1 MTRIQF
7 KVYDKPS
14 VVIGANYGD
23 EGKGLV
29 TDYLA
34 AIDDPTNT
42 QVIRFNG
49 GAQAG
54 HTVVTPEGHRH
65 VFHHFG
71 SGTLA
76 GASTFLSEY
85 FALSPIFFRKEWQ
98 DLAAYNPRVAAHEAA
113 PLTTPWDLMLNH
125 ARQGGEQDS
134 CGMGFHETMKR
145 HARWP
150 GMLNLHVVLYAHRVK
165 ALKENLDSVRR
176 LYYVPRF
183 EELGL
188 QPPAAFYDDAIL
200 ERYAEDV
207 EFMLE
212 RVLACSGAGWNP
224 STIYEGA
231 QGLLL
236 DQDYGTFP
244 YVTHSHTGIRNALK
258 LETSQL
264 KIYYVTRCYLT
275 RHGAGPLPHEGK
287 LRSIAQDTTNIYN
300 EHQGQLRYAPLDLNA
315 LVGRIE
321 QDLQRSRHRNHKA
334 HIVVTCLDQIPDGV
348 EAVVDG
354 KLMELTSWEL
364 LEALTAL
371 TDMPILTVGSPVRPK
386 ELTCAGKWPL

>member
-1 MTRIQF
+1 M
-7 KVYDKPS
+7 PS

-34 AIDDPTNT
+34 SRDAPTDT

-85 FALSPIFFRKEWQ
+85 FALSPIFFRREWG
-98 DLAAYNPRVAAHEAA
+98 DLAAYHPRVSAHFNA
-113 PLTTPWDLMLNH
+113 PLTTPWDLMLNQ
-125 ARQGGEQDS
+125 AVAWQGRTRGEQGS

-150 GMLNLHVVLYAHRVK
+150 GMLNLNVTLYSHRRK

-183 EELGL
+183 EELGRL
-188 QPPAAFYDDAIL
+188 PPTAFYDDAIL
-200 ERYAEDV
+200 DRYAEDV

-212 RVLACSGAGWNP
+212 RILPCWGAGWNP

-258 LETSQL
+258 LETSPL

-275 RHGAGPLPHEGK
+275 RHGTGPLPHEGK
-287 LRSIAQDTTNIYN
+287 LRPITRDTTNVYN
-300 EHQGQLRYAPLDLNA
+300 EYQGQLRYAPLDLNA

-321 QDLQRSRHRNHKA
+321 QDLQRGRHRDHKA
-334 HIVVTCLDQIPDGV
+334 HLVVTCLDQIPDGV

-354 KLMELTSWEL
+354 KLMELTSREL

-371 TDMPILTVGSPVRPK
+371 TDMPILTAGSPVRPN
-386 ELTCAGKWPL
+386 ELSTCLNT

>member
-1 MTRIQF
+1 M
-7 KVYDKPS
+7 PS

-29 TDYLA
+29 TDFLA
-34 AIDDPTNT
+34 SRDSAVNT

-71 SGTLA
+71 SGTFSGA
-76 GASTFLSEY
+76 GTFLSEH
-85 FALSPIFFRKEWQ
+85 FALSPIFFRREWQ
-98 DLAAYNPRVAAHEAA
+98 DLAAYNPRVSAHMSA

-125 ARQGGEQDS
+125 AGTRGEHSS

-150 GMLNLHVVLYAHRVK
+150 GMLNLQIALYSSRMK
-165 ALKENLDSVRR
+165 ALRENLDSVRR
-176 LYYVPRF
+176 LYYMPRF
-183 EELGL
+183 EEVELT
-188 QPPAAFYDDAIL
+188 PPAAFYDDAIL

-212 RVLACSGAGWNP
+212 RVQQPCLGAGWHP

-244 YVTHSHTGIRNALK
+244 WVTHSHTGIRNVLK
-258 LETSQL
+258 LDPSYL
-264 KIYYVTRCYLT
+264 NIYYVTRCYLT
-275 RHGAGPLPHEGK
+275 RHGTGPLPHEGK
-287 LRSIAQDTTNIYN
+287 LRPIAKDTTNVYN

-321 QDLQRSRHRNHKA
+321 QDLQRARPRDHKA

-348 EAVVDG
+348 EAIVDD

-371 TDMPILTVGSPVRPK
+371 TDMPILTVGSPVRPT
-386 ELTCAGKWPL
+386 ELKRWGDV